1 MKAAVLYE
9 FGKDMAIE
17 EVRLADPK
25 DREVL
30 LRITAAGVCHSD
42 LSTFQG
48 KGGVQLPT
56 ILGHEAT
63 AVVERVGP
71 GTSRVKKGDAVILS
85 WAPNCGACFFC
96 RAGFPTSCEV
106 CAAAGAAGGLWDGT
120 SRLSLPSG
128 QRIATFACQSSFAEY
143 AVVPEAGC
151 TPIPASVSQ
160 PVAALVGCAVTTG
173 FGAAVNDAKVR
184 PGDSVAIWGLG
195 GVGLSA
201 LMGAKLSG
209 AETIVAVD
217 VNPKK
222 EAVARR
228 FGATHFMNPKT
239 EGDVPGAIKALTKG
253 RGADATFDC
262 IGKSAVFEQTFD
274 SVRAGGTIVVVG
286 QAAKGEAFR
295 IPSGRN
301 LMAAQKRI
309 IGSHYGGGV
318 PEQDFLRILGLYAN
332 GKLDLDAL
340 IGKTVPLEGI
350 NDAFRELES
359 GIDTRTV
366 ITFA

>member
-9 FGKDMAIE
+9 FGKDMAVE

-42 LSTFQG
+42 LSTARG
-48 KGGVQLPT
+48 KGSIQLPT

-71 GTSRVKKGDAVILS
+71 GTSRAKKGASVILS
-85 WAPNCGACFFC
+85 WSPACGACFFC

-106 CAAAGAAGGLWDGT
+106 YNAAAGAGGLWDGT

-128 QRIATFACQSSFAEY
+128 ERISTFACQSSFAEY
-143 AVVPEAGC
+143 AVMPETGC
-151 TPIPASVSQ
+151 VPIPESISR

-209 AETIVAVD
+209 AEIIIAVD

-228 FGATHFMNPKT
+228 FGVTHFINPKT

-262 IGKSAVFEQTFD
+262 IGKSAVFEQAFD
-274 SVRAGGTIVVVG
+274 SARAGGTIVVVG

-309 IGSHYGGGV
+309 VGSHYGGGV
-318 PEQDFLRILGLYAN
+318 PEHDFLRILGLYSN

-340 IGKTVPLEGI
+340 IGKTIPLQGI
-350 NDAFRELES
+350 NDAFRELEA

-366 ITFA
+366 ITFT